1 MVKENFIIVMSM
13 LKELIEEH
21 ESRIEKLYEKTSP
34 APTMINPKVLNCMLD
49 DLSNLLASKR
59 RLNHAREI
67 LLIRAASDSIE
78 TNEDIGILETEM
90 KKTSELIDAA
100 TQTLKDATAL
110 YTVTYNNNVE
120 TTTTDEKKLED
131 KEMFV
136 DDEKVE
142 TEVLHPLFVAPT
154 KKRKKRV
161 KK

>member
-13 LKELIEEH
+13 LKELVEEH
-21 ESRIEKLYEKTSP
+21 ESKIEKLYEKTSP
-34 APTMINPKVLNCMLD
+34 APTMINPKVLNCMLE

-67 LLIRAASDSIE
+67 FLSRAASDSIE

-110 YTVTYNNNVE
+110 YTVTYNNLE
-120 TTTTDEKKLED
+120 TTDEKKLED